1 MITIRRPRPG
11 ALLLSLLAVAVFL
24 VFLDSVSWFSG
35 VEIGGRLSL
44 NAEASLPAWWSSF
57 QFVLLGAALWLSAL
71 REFSANRRAAGRAL
85 AIGAVCAVYFGIDE
99 GVAIHE
105 GITVALVDQDWVPRF
120 NGEFGVWVFAYA
132 GIALVVLF
140 FTWRGFLNLLDTDR
154 IDTLAIASG
163 AALFVVGGV
172 VIEVF
177 GYSFP
182 SHAEVVIEETLEMVG
197 VSVMIWGAYRLIYGT
212 AFSLPPGTSRPSGEG
227 YATRRTHK
235 RTG

>member
-11 ALLLSLLAVAVFL
+11 ALLLSLLAVATCL
-24 VFLDSVSWFSG
+24 VILDSASWFSG

-44 NAEASLPAWWSSF
+44 NTEASLPAWWSSF
-57 QFVLLGAALWLSAL
+57 QFVLLGVTLWLSAL
-71 REFSANRRAAGRAL
+71 REFSANRRAAGRTL

-105 GITVALVDQDWVPRF
+105 AITVALVDQDWVPRF
-120 NGEFGVWVFAYA
+120 NGEFGVWIFAYA
-132 GIALVVLF
+132 AIALVVLVVS
-140 FTWRGFLNLLDTDR
+140 WRGLMSLFETDR
-154 IDTLAIASG
+154 INTLAIAAG

-172 VIEVF
+172 VIEVI

-182 SHAEVVIEETLEMVG
+182 SHAEVVIEEALEMVG
-197 VSVMIWGAYRLIYGT
+197 VSVMLWGAYRLIYGT
-212 AFSLPPGTSRPSGEG
+212 GISLPSGTSRPSDERP
-227 YATRRTHK
+227 ATRRADK